1 LSATRNPNHLNLR
14 TKGVAE
20 CVCIQSLFYCE
31 EVIMIIAGRFIAVIA
46 LCGAFFGATNTYAA
60 HHEAG
65 ESTTKPTIVEI
76 AAGNADFSTL
86 VAALKAAGLV
96 DALSGEGPFT
106 VFAPTN
112 EAFAQ
117 LPAGTLDMLL
127 LPENKEKLVAILT
140 YHVVPG
146 KVMAADVVTLTEAD
160 SLEGDAIDISVSDGN
175 VMVDSANVVKTDI
188 EASNGVIHVIDA
200 VITPGS

>member
-1 LSATRNPNHLNLR
+1 MTI
-14 TKGVAE
+14 T
-20 CVCIQSLFYCE
+20 
-31 EVIMIIAGRFIAVIA
+31 GRFIAAIT
-46 LCGAFFGATNTYAA
+46 LCGAFLGATNTYAA
-60 HHEAG
+60 HHEGG
-65 ESTTKPTIVEI
+65 EPMAKPSIVEI
-76 AAGNADFSTL
+76 ASSNADFSTL

-112 EAFAQ
+112 DAFVQ
-117 LPAGTLDMLL
+117 LPDGTLEMLL

-146 KVMAADVVTLTEAD
+146 KVMAADVVSLSEAT
-160 SLEGDAIDISVSDGN
+160 SLQGDTIAITVADGK
-175 VMVDSANVVKTDI
+175 VMVDGATVITTDI
-188 EASNGVIHVIDA
+188 KASNGVIHVIDA

>member
-1 LSATRNPNHLNLR
+1 
-14 TKGVAE
+14 
-20 CVCIQSLFYCE
+20 
-31 EVIMIIAGRFIAVIA
+31 MIIAGRFIAVIA